1 MKLKQLYPD
10 SIFSSPEQGVQE
22 LMRGILVRTN
32 FVPGVRHVIGWR
44 GLKESFTNVEG
55 WTAKIKDLPGVFGI
69 YFENAEMDNGW
80 INSRFGLNYFP
91 DPEEDLVELFSL
103 QAGAYTQREDYLSH
117 VRNFLSCPQLC
128 ELFHI
133 GTIELGFNKAG
144 DALIIGLESVSR
156 QRLVAIDGVSLP
168 QGGRLVE
175 LIKPGGYD
183 QNFPSYQTALA
194 FYQVLAASFTFN
206 LEEPPSYLRYLCRP
220 GKDMVYDSS
229 GHHWPV
235 PLDDSHEEALYLGYG
250 KASFENII
258 EAIADRTIP
267 ASREVSWEKGNA
279 AIPEYKDAL
288 WWAAHQLSG
297 YKTLDKKILGI
308 DDRPQLIVLTGFL
321 GSGKTSFLQHF
332 IEYQVQLNRFV
343 AVIQNE
349 IGEIGLD
356 GKLLDDDYAVT
367 EIDEGCVCCTLV
379 GNLKNAIH
387 QILSSFHPDYIV
399 LETTGLANPYN
410 LLDEISEVNE
420 LVRFDS
426 ITTMVDGLNIEQS
439 LKEYNVAREQIKAAD
454 ILLLNKK
461 DLLDEIQLQKVTQK
475 LKEINPAAPIL
486 STSQGDINPALIYGV
501 DPQDEAMT
509 MINVEKIQGETHQIH
524 KSHEHEG
531 LSSFKIP
538 FTEPLER
545 KQFIKAIKTIPRS
558 IFRIKGVVEF
568 TDADKPLLFQYVG
581 GRFEFSEFNN
591 PRMPDRFLILIGQ
604 NIEEDSINSIFKS
617 TFREINVS
625 KIKLLDVSEVES

>member
-1 MKLKQLYPD
+1 MKLKQLNPND
-10 SIFSSPEQGVQE
+10 FLSSPEGGIQE

-44 GLKESFTNVEG
+44 GLKESFTSVEG

-69 YFENAEMDNGW
+69 YFKNAEMVNGW
-80 INSRFGLNYFP
+80 INGRFGLDYFP
-91 DPEEDLVELFSL
+91 DPEEELVELFSL

-117 VRNFLSCPQLC
+117 VRDFLVYSQLC
-128 ELFHI
+128 ELFSI
-133 GTIELGFNKAG
+133 GIIELGINQAEN
-144 DALIIGLESVSR
+144 ALILGLESVSH
-156 QRLVAIDGVSLP
+156 QRLIAIDGVSLT

-183 QNFPSYQTALA
+183 QNFPSYKTAVA

-206 LEEPPSYLRYLCRP
+206 LEESPSHLRYLRRP
-220 GKDMVYDSS
+220 GKDIVYDAA
-229 GHHWPV
+229 GHHWQV
-235 PLDDSHEEALYLGYG
+235 PLDDSHEESLYLGFG
-250 KASFENII
+250 KTSFKNII
-258 EAIADRTIP
+258 ETIVDKTVP
-267 ASREVSWEKGNA
+267 ASQEVTWEKGQGV
-279 AIPEYKDAL
+279 IPEYKEAL
-288 WWAAHQLSG
+288 WWKAHQLSD
-297 YKTLDKKILGI
+297 YNTLDKKILGI

-356 GKLLDDDYAVT
+356 GKLLDHDYAVT
-367 EIDEGCVCCTLV
+367 EIDEGCICCTLV

-439 LKEYNVAREQIKAAD
+439 LKAYDVAREQIKAAD

-461 DLLDEIQLQKVTQK
+461 DLLNEIQLQEINQK

-486 STSQGDINPALIYGV
+486 STLQGDINPALIYGV
-501 DPQDEAMT
+501 EPQDET
-509 MINVEKIQGETHQIH
+509 TIKPEKINQGEAHQIH
-524 KSHEHEG
+524 QAHEHDG
-531 LSSFKIP
+531 LSSYKIS
-538 FTEPLER
+538 FTESLER
-545 KQFIKAIKTIPRS
+545 KRFINAIEAVPHS

-591 PRMPDRFLILIGQ
+591 PKMPDRFLILIGQ
-604 NIEEDSINSIFKS
+604 NIEKDSINTILRKCISRHPS
-617 TFREINVS
+617 
-625 KIKLLDVSEVES
+625 